1 MHPRV
6 NIRVHSCMVGSL
18 DVIMSDKAVA
28 CAIKNL
34 EDLHGEVDAVL
45 IYGAYN
51 DTKKLIE
58 SDLSVSCAVEALE

>member
-1 MHPRV
+1 
-6 NIRVHSCMVGSL
+6 
-18 DVIMSDKAVA
+18 MSVKAVA

-51 DTKKLIE
+51 DMEKLIE
-58 SDLSVSCAVEALE
+58 ADLSVSCAVEALE